1 MPMRSQSSRPYGALA
16 AAALTSALLAGCGE
30 TPGGFGDFSERATKP
45 LSPQLTALM
54 QEKGTAPNSP
64 ILIRAYKKE
73 AEVEI
78 WKMKPDGHY
87 TMLKSF
93 PICRWSGQLGPKTRE
108 GDRQVPEGF
117 YTITPA
123 QMNPRSAYYLSFNV
137 GYPNAFDRAHN
148 YSGGEIMVHGVCS
161 SAGCFS
167 MTNQQMAEIYA
178 IAREAFS
185 GGQQEIQFQSYPFH
199 MTAENL
205 AKYRLDPHIAFW
217 KELKVG
223 NDNFD
228 VSKQE
233 VAVGVCNEHYV
244 FNAQAADGSALDPNG
259 PCPALKH
266 DETIALAV
274 KAKEAKD
281 NAEALKLVAAGEP
294 PVRTVYSDGGQNPQF
309 AGTHKDDVSRPD
321 ALAAGPVDMPLEQGK
336 GHKLTAAQLEKA
348 KAKAEAEAAAAERKA
363 EAAHAMAY
371 AEPAPAAPPPKPQ
384 QGFNFA
390 LPQFGKPAPEQ
401 TATAAPAAQPAPQGK
416 PIGID
421 MGGFGHIFGGGQPQ
435 PAPAAQPTNVAA
447 APTDA
452 AAPADEPTTAPTR
465 VSKPLPPTFVQTAA
479 IRSGKPIVPSEGR
492 TDGKK
497 TVQAKTEKI
506 TKVKSGEKTPADVAA
521 AEADA
526 EAAKAAYAKPVG
538 QASSTAM
545 MPYGFSGF
553 TSGDH

>member
-1 MPMRSQSSRPYGALA
+1 MGTDHEPGIGGCNMPMRSQSSRPYGALA
-16 AAALTSALLAGCGE
+16 AAALMSALLAGCGE
-30 TPGGFGDFSERATKP
+30 APGGFGDFSERATKP

-73 AEVEI
+73 AEVQV

-137 GYPNAFDRAHN
+137 GYPNAFDRAHG

-228 VSKQE
+228 VTKQE
-233 VAVGVCNEHYV
+233 VAVGVCNQHYV
-244 FNAQAADGSALDPNG
+244 FNAQAADGSALDPNA
-259 PCPALKH
+259 PCPALKQ
-266 DETIALAV
+266 DETVALAV

-281 NAEALKLVAAGEP
+281 NVEAVKLVAAGEP

-321 ALAAGPVDMPLEQGK
+321 ALVAGPVDMPLEQGK
-336 GHKLTAAQLEKA
+336 AHRLSAAQLEKA
-348 KAKAEAEAAAAERKA
+348 RAKAEAEAAAAEKKA

-384 QGFNFA
+384 QQGFNFT

-401 TATAAPAAQPAPQGK
+401 TAIRRARPAGAARQADGHRYGWLWPYLRRQPAADLARRAADRCRRGARRCAPRRRSAHDRAHPRVEAFAADLRADGGHPLRQADHALRWQGRRQECAGES
-416 PIGID
+416 PEDHQGE
-421 MGGFGHIFGGGQPQ
+421 
-435 PAPAAQPTNVAA
+435 VWRE
-447 APTDA
+447 DA
-452 AAPADEPTTAPTR
+452 GR
-465 VSKPLPPTFVQTAA
+465 CRGR
-479 IRSGKPIVPSEGR
+479 RS
-492 TDGKK
+492 
-497 TVQAKTEKI
+497 
-506 TKVKSGEKTPADVAA
+506 
-521 AEADA
+521 
-526 EAAKAAYAKPVG
+526 
-538 QASSTAM
+538 
-545 MPYGFSGF
+545 
-553 TSGDH
+553 